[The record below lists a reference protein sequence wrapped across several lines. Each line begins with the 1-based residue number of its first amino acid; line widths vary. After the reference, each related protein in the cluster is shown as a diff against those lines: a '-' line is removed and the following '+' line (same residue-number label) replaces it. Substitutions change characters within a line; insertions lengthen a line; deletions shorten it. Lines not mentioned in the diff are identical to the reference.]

1 MKKSSFLN
9 LNWQDLA
16 KGFIVAVLGAI
27 VAIIAPSI
35 QAGNFTFDW
44 TTIWHTGVAAG
55 VAYIGKNFFTP
66 PPKTIEVD
74 PAKTEVIDSKTK
86 QILSN

>member
-1 MKKSSFLN
+1 MKKSSLFN

-74 PAKTEVIDSKTK
+74 PTKTEVIDSKTK
-86 QILSN
+86 QILNN